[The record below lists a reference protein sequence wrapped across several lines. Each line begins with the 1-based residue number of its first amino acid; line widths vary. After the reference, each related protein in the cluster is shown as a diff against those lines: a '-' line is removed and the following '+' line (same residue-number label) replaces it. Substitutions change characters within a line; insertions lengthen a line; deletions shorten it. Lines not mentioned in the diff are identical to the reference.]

1 MRAITA
7 SAFNDD
13 VGKTVWATPG
23 TGDLKPEV
31 PQTQAHIVGVIRVIG
46 VKRGPCR
53 PAG

>member
-31 PQTQAHIVGVIRVIG
+31 PQTQAHIVGVLRSSAA
-46 VKRGPCR
+46 PHHA
-53 PAG
+53 PLS